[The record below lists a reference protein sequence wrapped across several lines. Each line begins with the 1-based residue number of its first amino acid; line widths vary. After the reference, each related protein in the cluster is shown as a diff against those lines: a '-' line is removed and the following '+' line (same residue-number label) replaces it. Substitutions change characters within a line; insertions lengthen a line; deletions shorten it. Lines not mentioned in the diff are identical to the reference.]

1 MNKLVMILLCIFL
14 PPLAVFLD
22 KGLNKDFIINL
33 ILTFFFFIPGSIH
46 ALWLTVR

>member
-1 MNKLVMILLCIFL
+1 
-14 PPLAVFLD
+14 VFLD
-22 KGLNKDFIINL
+22 KGLNKDFLINL